1 MRTQYPTNE
10 AQRLAALQSYGLLA
24 RPYIHEFDE
33 LARLAALFCATP
45 IAIISLIDHKYQYI
59 KAAFGSQLKTIP
71 RKYSCCAQTVVE
83 RELVVYDQPSLE
95 RSFGHHPLVQQGFQF
110 YAGMPI
116 INQQGFALG
125 CIAVIDR
132 QPRQLSPQQRES
144 LQLIA
149 QQLSH
154 QFELFRQ
161 VQQLTALPH
170 DVFHSSIA
178 SDPQVPSKTPL
189 IAKMSQQ
196 LHKPLHTI
204 MTDSQLLADQLIEAG
219 VAELEPTAH
228 HIQETSAQLLALI
241 DDMIDL
247 AKIEH
252 GQLDVHYEEVCL
264 GPLIDQLNVIVGPLM
279 VRNHNSF
286 HVQIGTRQRIFW
298 SDNRLVRQILVNVVG
313 NAAKFTH
320 NGSVRIEV
328 SEEQRNGQHYLAF
341 HVIDTGIGMTPEQQV
356 QLFQEQPRL
365 GKSLGSQPSTG
376 LGLAISKRLA
386 LLLGGD
392 ITLSSNPGIG
402 SHFTLYLPLKATPQ
416 ITQPQAA

>member
-1 MRTQYPTNE
+1 
-10 AQRLAALQSYGLLA
+10 
-24 RPYIHEFDE
+24 
-33 LARLAALFCATP
+33 
-45 IAIISLIDHKYQYI
+45 LIDHKYQYI

-83 RELVVYDQPSLE
+83 RELVVYDQASLE

-125 CIAVIDR
+125 CIAVIDH
-132 QPRQLSPQQRES
+132 QPRQLSSQQRES

-161 VQQLTALPH
+161 VQQLTAH

-264 GPLIDQLNVIVGPLM
+264 GPLIDQLNVIVAPLM
-279 VRNHNSF
+279 VRNHNTF

-320 NGSVRIEV
+320 AGSVRIEV

>member
-33 LARLAALFCATP
+33 LVRLAALFCATP
-45 IAIISLIDHKYQYI
+45 IAIISLIDHKYQYV

-71 RKYSCCAQTVVE
+71 RKYSCCAQTIIE
-83 RELVVYDQPSLE
+83 RDLVVYDRSSLAHK
-95 RSFGHHPLVQQGFQF
+95 FGHHPLVQQGFQF

-116 INQQGFALG
+116 ITQQGFALG
-125 CIAVIDR
+125 CIAVIDH
-132 QPRQLSPQQRES
+132 QERQLSAQQLES

-149 QQLSH
+149 RQLSH

-161 VQQLTALPH
+161 VQQLTTLPH
-170 DVFHSSIA
+170 DVFQSNLTN
-178 SDPQVPSKTPL
+178 DPQVPSKTPL
-189 IAKMSQQ
+189 LAKMSQQ
-196 LHKPLHTI
+196 LHKPIQTI
-204 MTDSQLLADQLIEAG
+204 MTDSQLLAEQLLEAG

-252 GQLDVHYEEVCL
+252 GQLAVHSEEVCL

-286 HVQIGTRQRIFW
+286 HVQIATRQCVFW

-320 NGSVRIEV
+320 DGSVRIEV
-328 SEEQRNGQHYLAF
+328 MEEMRNEQPFLAF
-341 HVIDTGIGMTPEQQV
+341 HVLDTGIGMTPEQQAL
-356 QLFQEQPRL
+356 LFQEPLRAS
-365 GKSLGSQPSTG
+365 KSFSNHPSTG
-376 LGLAISKRLA
+376 LSLAISKRLA

-392 ITLSSNPGIG
+392 ITFSSNPGIG
-402 SHFTLYLPLKATPQ
+402 SHFTVYLPLKVSAELPQ
-416 ITQPQAA
+416 SQTA

>member
-83 RELVVYDQPSLE
+83 RELVVYDQASLE

-125 CIAVIDR
+125 CIAVIDH
-132 QPRQLSPQQRES
+132 QPRQLSSQQRES

-264 GPLIDQLNVIVGPLM
+264 GPLIDQLNVIVAPLM
-279 VRNHNSF
+279 VRNHNTF

-320 NGSVRIEV
+320 AGSVRIEV